1 MVKRQYTPGTFVRI
15 RLQDQSYAYARFLDI
30 PDVAFYDYRMAQPES
45 DLDAIGAKPILFT
58 VSVMTSTLGACEN
71 IGWREL
77 EDPLTEPVVRFMQ
90 SAGDHRRCT
99 IFDTAGNERPATPE
113 ECVGIERA
121 AVWRRAT
128 SRNVYEIR
136 SMVDPMRANSEREY
150 IYCKL
155 DWLPQ
160 EAVGRWWAP
169 AARRS
174 TTRAT
179 RSAV

>member
-121 AVWRRAT
+121 AVWEARHVEERLRDTFNGRPNASKQRA
-128 SRNVYEIR
+128 RVH
-136 SMVDPMRANSEREY
+136 
-150 IYCKL
+150 L
-155 DWLPQ
+155 L
-160 EAVGRWWAP
+160 
-169 AARRS
+169 
-174 TTRAT
+174 
-179 RSAV
+179 